1 MENAHNGPMVCAY
14 RGCERDVRDGSEHC
28 MFHMSVKEKA
38 DHWRECNDL
47 FVELIDR
54 GTLNFDGFVLKDVD
68 LSGRKLK
75 GNVSFINASFLGQTS
90 FRNVVFKGSADFH
103 GSRFED
109 ADFSGASFMGRAFFS
124 PDGPGKGPTFRK
136 ADFRDSYFEKGGS
149 FDDCV
154 IPDGDFSQSTIRHV
168 SFNGVVLDNILFTGS
183 QMEFAYL
190 SDSLWNAPEG
200 RTGPRRLLEWISVSD
215 GRYIIREEM
224 EVRGRMGSERR
235 VNGYK
240 DAEGTY
246 RRIKHSLNNEGDYE
260 KAGEFYIREMR
271 MKRKRY
277 REQHRLLK
285 WLAFWLSAVV
295 TGYGEKWRN
304 VVMSA
309 FAIVLIYAVAYYA
322 VGAISPDGEDYDAD
336 FRESLYFSVVTFTTL
351 GYGDYA
357 PITEYQLLAVSEAFI
372 GAFTI
377 ALFVLVF
384 GRKMMR

>member
-1 MENAHNGPMVCAY
+1 MVCAY
-14 RGCERDVRDGSEHC
+14 GGCDRDVMDGSEYCIYHA
-28 MFHMSVKEKA
+28 SSKQKVDRWPEVN
-38 DHWRECNDL
+38 ES
-47 FVELIDR
+47 FVELVDR
-54 GTLNFDGFVLKDVD
+54 GNLNFDGFVLKDVD
-68 LSGRKLK
+68 LSGKK
-75 GNVSFINASFLGQTS
+75 ISGNVSFINAKFLGQSS

-103 GSRFED
+103 GARFDE
-109 ADFSGASFMGRAFFS
+109 ADFTGTSFMDRAFFS
-124 PDGPGKGPTFRK
+124 PDGETNKPTFKK
-136 ADFRDSYFEKGGS
+136 AIFRDVYFEKGGS
-149 FDDCV
+149 FDGCV
-154 IPDGDFSQSTIRHV
+154 LPDGDFSHSTIQHV
-168 SFNGVVLDNILFTGS
+168 SFNGVILDNVLFTES
-183 QMEFAYL
+183 RMEFAYL

-200 RTGPRRLLEWISVSD
+200 RTGPRRLLEWLSVSD
-215 GRYIIREEM
+215 GRYIIREEL
-224 EVRGRMGSERR
+224 EIGGKMGSKKR
-235 VNGYK
+235 VDGYK

-277 REQHRLLK
+277 REQHRLAK
-285 WLAFWLSAVV
+285 WIAFWLSAIV

-357 PITEYQLLAVSEAFI
+357 PLTEWQLLAVSEAFI